1 MKDTKGKKNKREDEE
16 NVETTQ
22 NPNGCGD
29 IVNDFI
35 EDVWSV
41 MTPRMVDRLKCVLK
55 EDMGLSKQDVDKF
68 IDGQRDVRRQRICL
82 KKNQRNVKIGPRNQ
96 WIKELSAS
104 IAEPMATVLVGIL
117 LNNRNARTKRVTEKV
132 LERLC
137 EITGEDTTVD
147 SAKTTVERVLVVV
160 ADQMATWI
168 DEALSDIET
177 TMEDKYMSAESL
189 EAFPTDALVECY
201 PSSTS
206 TSSEAS
212 LTTDVSVSDYSE
224 VKSKAATPSV
234 ATTDEDVVHVKR
246 KVTYDTVDGE
256 EITEE
261 AEEDGKSRRTKVDEG
276 SADEGGTEEEST
288 AEEDAEEGAE
298 EEEEPEDETDVEDD
312 EEVEDEEVVSE
323 VEEEEDAE
331 TAEEDIESEA
341 VEEEEEAVE
350 EEEDEDLEEEELEGE
365 ETDLEDSVEEEGEE
379 EEEEEEEE
387 DIDEKVAS
395 DDGIKEEEGVI
406 TDVVSKVSSKH
417 SQKKLQGDILDL
429 LKEDIKQLPREED
442 QSDRQIAMKE
452 IIDQRL
458 EKVAKDKLEHSLD
471 SLVKYDIDKAASI
484 VANWVENLLASADRA
499 PQLPPGY
506 VSQGPAFEVKRGTG
520 SRLEVS
526 KVSSTSVAKKVAEA
540 RGLDPPLR
548 KQKIPRT
555 MSPMDLQSGK
565 DWADWALGAATVGE
579 EWGKWLDD
587 TLNDAENHMLSDRS
601 QKSHRENYDEW
612 AEWRNKRAREAQKWR
627 VEKQKIKDEG
637 TLWNRKMRSDR
648 KPTPPERETV
658 THIY

>member
-1 MKDTKGKKNKREDEE
+1 MKDTRGKKNKKEDEE
-16 NVETTQ
+16 SVETSQ
-22 NPNGCGD
+22 SSSGGGD

-68 IDGQRDVRRQRICL
+68 IDGQREVRRQRICL
-82 KKNQRNVKIGPRNQ
+82 KRNQRNVKIGPRNQ

-104 IAEPMATVLVGIL
+104 IAEPMATILVGIL
-117 LNNRNARTKRVTEKV
+117 LNNRNARTKRITEKV

-137 EITGEDTTVD
+137 EITGEDTTVE

-168 DEALSDIET
+168 DEALTDMET
-177 TMEDKYMSAESL
+177 TMEDKYMSAASL
-189 EAFPTDALVECY
+189 EAFPTDAIVECY

-206 TSSEAS
+206 SASDAS
-212 LTTDVSVSDYSE
+212 LTTDVSVQDSYE
-224 VKSKAATPSV
+224 AKSKTATPSV
-234 ATTDEDVVHVKR
+234 ATTDEDVVGVKR
-246 KVTYDTVDGE
+246 KVTYDTVDRDEISDEAAGDGE
-256 EITEE
+256 SKI
-261 AEEDGKSRRTKVDEG
+261 TKVDEG
-276 SADEGGTEEEST
+276 STDDGGTEEEST
-288 AEEDAEEGAE
+288 AEEDAEE
-298 EEEEPEDETDVEDD
+298 EEEPEVETDVEDD
-312 EEVEDEEVVSE
+312 EETEDEEVVSE

-331 TAEEDIESEA
+331 TAEEDIESEE

-365 ETDLEDSVEEEGEE
+365 ETDQEDSVEEEGEE
-379 EEEEEEEE
+379 EEEGGE
-387 DIDEKVAS
+387 DIDETVSS
-395 DDGIKEEEGVI
+395 DDDIKEPADI
-406 TDVVSKVSSKH
+406 STDIESKVSSKH
-417 SQKKLQGDILDL
+417 SQKKLEGDILDL

-442 QSDRQIAMKE
+442 QSDRQIAIKE

-458 EKVAKDKLEHSLD
+458 EKVAKDKLENSLD

-484 VANWVENLLASADRA
+484 VANWVENLLSSADRA

-506 VSQGPAFEVKRGTG
+506 ISQGPAFEIKRGTTG

-548 KQKIPRT
+548 KKKLPRT

-565 DWADWALGAATVGE
+565 DWADWALGAANVGE

-587 TLNDAENHMLSDRS
+587 MLNDAENHMLSDRS
-601 QKSHRENYDEW
+601 KKSHRENYDEW
-612 AEWRNKRAREAQKWR
+612 AGWRDRRAREAQKWR

-637 TLWNRKMRSDR
+637 TLWNRKMKSDR
-648 KPTPPERETV
+648 KPTPPERETL

>member
-1 MKDTKGKKNKREDEE
+1 MKDTRGKKNKKEDEE
-16 NVETTQ
+16 SVETSQ
-22 NPNGCGD
+22 RSSGGGD

-35 EDVWSV
+35 EDVCSV

-68 IDGQRDVRRQRICL
+68 IDGQREVRRQRICL
-82 KKNQRNVKIGPRNQ
+82 KRNQRNVKIGPRNQ

-104 IAEPMATVLVGIL
+104 IAEPMATILVGIL
-117 LNNRNARTKRVTEKV
+117 LNNRNARTKRITEKV

-137 EITGEDTTVD
+137 EITGEDTTVE

-168 DEALSDIET
+168 DEALTDMET
-177 TMEDKYMSAESL
+177 TMEDKYMSAASL
-189 EAFPTDALVECY
+189 EAFPTDAIVECY

-206 TSSEAS
+206 SASDES
-212 LTTDVSVSDYSE
+212 LTTDVSEQDSYE
-224 VKSKAATPSV
+224 AKSKTATPSV
-234 ATTDEDVVHVKR
+234 ATTDEEEVGVKR
-246 KVTYDTVDGE
+246 KVTYDPGDREEISDEAAAGDGE
-256 EITEE
+256 
-261 AEEDGKSRRTKVDEG
+261 G
-276 SADEGGTEEEST
+276 STDDGGTEEEST
-288 AEEDAEEGAE
+288 AEEDAEE
-298 EEEEPEDETDVEDD
+298 EEEPEVETDVEDD
-312 EEVEDEEVVSE
+312 EETEDDEVVSE

-331 TAEEDIESEA
+331 TAEEDIESEE

-365 ETDLEDSVEEEGEE
+365 ETDQEDSVEEEGEE
-379 EEEEEEEE
+379 EEEEEEEGGE
-387 DIDEKVAS
+387 DIDETVS
-395 DDGIKEEEGVI
+395 SGDDIKEPADI
-406 TDVVSKVSSKH
+406 STDIESKVSSKH
-417 SQKKLQGDILDL
+417 SQKKLEGDILDL

-442 QSDRQIAMKE
+442 QSDRQIAIKE

-458 EKVAKDKLEHSLD
+458 EKVAKDKLENSLD

-484 VANWVENLLASADRA
+484 VANWVENLLSSADRA

-506 VSQGPAFEVKRGTG
+506 ISQGPAFEIKRGTTG

-548 KQKIPRT
+548 KKKLPRT

-565 DWADWALGAATVGE
+565 DWADWALGAANVGE

-587 TLNDAENHMLSDRS
+587 MLNDAENHMLSDRS
-601 QKSHRENYDEW
+601 KKSHRENYDEW
-612 AEWRNKRAREAQKWR
+612 AGWRDRRAREAQKWR

-637 TLWNRKMRSDR
+637 TLWNRKMKSDR
-648 KPTPPERETV
+648 KPTPPERETL

>member
-1 MKDTKGKKNKREDEE
+1 MKDTRGKKNKKGDEE
-16 NVETTQ
+16 SVETSQ
-22 NPNGCGD
+22 SSSGGGD

-68 IDGQRDVRRQRICL
+68 IDGQREVRRQRICL
-82 KKNQRNVKIGPRNQ
+82 KRNQRNVKIGPRNQ

-104 IAEPMATVLVGIL
+104 IAEPMATILVGIL
-117 LNNRNARTKRVTEKV
+117 LNNRNARTKRITEKV

-137 EITGEDTTVD
+137 EITGEDTTVE

-168 DEALSDIET
+168 DEALTDMET

-189 EAFPTDALVECY
+189 EAFPTDAIVECY

-206 TSSEAS
+206 SASDAS
-212 LTTDVSVSDYSE
+212 LTTDVSVQDSYE
-224 VKSKAATPSV
+224 AKSKTATPSV
-234 ATTDEDVVHVKR
+234 ATTDEEVVDVKR
-246 KVTYDTVDGE
+246 KVTYDTVDRE
-256 EITEE
+256 EISDE
-261 AEEDGKSRRTKVDEG
+261 AAGDGESKITKVDEG
-276 SADEGGTEEEST
+276 STDNGGTEEEST
-288 AEEDAEEGAE
+288 AEEDAE

-312 EEVEDEEVVSE
+312 EETEDEEVVSE

-331 TAEEDIESEA
+331 TAEEDIESEE

-365 ETDLEDSVEEEGEE
+365 ETDQEDSVEEEGEE
-379 EEEEEEEE
+379 EEEEEGGE
-387 DIDEKVAS
+387 DIDEKVSS
-395 DDGIKEEEGVI
+395 DDDIKEPADI
-406 TDVVSKVSSKH
+406 STDIESKVSSKH
-417 SQKKLQGDILDL
+417 SQKKLEGDILDL

-442 QSDRQIAMKE
+442 QSDRQIAIKE

-458 EKVAKDKLEHSLD
+458 EKVAKNKLENSLD

-506 VSQGPAFEVKRGTG
+506 ISQGPAFEIKRGTTG

-548 KQKIPRT
+548 KKKLPRT
-555 MSPMDLQSGK
+555 MSPMDVQSGK
-565 DWADWALGAATVGE
+565 DWADWALGAADVGE

-587 TLNDAENHMLSDRS
+587 TLNDAEKHMLSDRS
-601 QKSHRENYDEW
+601 KKSHRENYDEW
-612 AEWRNKRAREAQKWR
+612 AGWRDKRAREAQKWR

-637 TLWNRKMRSDR
+637 TLWNRKMKSDR
-648 KPTPPERETV
+648 KPTPPERETL

>member
-1 MKDTKGKKNKREDEE
+1 MKDTRGKKNKKEDEE
-16 NVETTQ
+16 SVETSQ
-22 NPNGCGD
+22 SSSGGGD

-68 IDGQRDVRRQRICL
+68 IDGQREVRRQRICL
-82 KKNQRNVKIGPRNQ
+82 KRNQRNVKIGPRNQ

-104 IAEPMATVLVGIL
+104 IAEPMATILVGIL
-117 LNNRNARTKRVTEKV
+117 LNNRNARTKRITEKV

-137 EITGEDTTVD
+137 EITGEYTTVE

-168 DEALSDIET
+168 DEALTDMET
-177 TMEDKYMSAESL
+177 TMEGKYMSAASL
-189 EAFPTDALVECY
+189 EAFPTDAMVECY

-206 TSSEAS
+206 SASDAS
-212 LTTDVSVSDYSE
+212 LTTDVSEQDSYE
-224 VKSKAATPSV
+224 AKSKTATPSV
-234 ATTDEDVVHVKR
+234 ATTDEEEVGVKR
-246 KVTYDTVDGE
+246 KVTYDPGDREEISDKAAAGDGE
-256 EITEE
+256 
-261 AEEDGKSRRTKVDEG
+261 G
-276 SADEGGTEEEST
+276 STDDGGTEEEST
-288 AEEDAEEGAE
+288 AEEDAEE
-298 EEEEPEDETDVEDD
+298 EEEPEVETDVEDD
-312 EEVEDEEVVSE
+312 EETEDEEVVSE
-323 VEEEEDAE
+323 VEEEEDDE
-331 TAEEDIESEA
+331 TAEEDIESEE

-365 ETDLEDSVEEEGEE
+365 ETDQEDSVEEEGEE
-379 EEEEEEEE
+379 EEEEEEGGE
-387 DIDEKVAS
+387 DIDETVSS
-395 DDGIKEEEGVI
+395 DDDIKEPADI
-406 TDVVSKVSSKH
+406 STDIESKVSSKH
-417 SQKKLQGDILDL
+417 SQKKLEGDILDL

-442 QSDRQIAMKE
+442 QSDRQIAIKE

-458 EKVAKDKLEHSLD
+458 EKVAKDKLENSLD

-484 VANWVENLLASADRA
+484 VANWVENLLSSADRA

-506 VSQGPAFEVKRGTG
+506 ISQGPAFEIKRGTTG

-548 KQKIPRT
+548 KKKLPRT

-565 DWADWALGAATVGE
+565 DWADWALGAANVGE

-587 TLNDAENHMLSDRS
+587 MLIDAETHMLSDRS
-601 QKSHRENYDEW
+601 KKSHRENYDEW
-612 AEWRNKRAREAQKWR
+612 AGWRDRRAREALKWR

-637 TLWNRKMRSDR
+637 TLWNRKMKSDR
-648 KPTPPERETV
+648 KPTPPERETL